1 MEGKGITGGMG
12 SIRSVDF
19 DKVYEE
25 NISTVYRTALYYSED
40 ENVAEEI
47 TQEVFLKLYISR
59 ENINTEAV
67 SAWLVTTAKN
77 MVRNHKRDCW
87 HEVPKGDIFEDEDS
101 DLLVSSTEEDI
112 MTILHDKEYH
122 EFVEKIFGDLYHMN
136 ERWYDAIT
144 ITYLLEKPQKEVA
157 ENMGVS
163 LEVLHSMLYRAKKW
177 IQRKYREEYDRLSE
191 I

>member
-1 MEGKGITGGMG
+1 VEGKGITGGMG

-25 NISTVYRTALYYSED
+25 NISTAYRTALYYSED